1 MRIWTG
7 LIELLAQDEVNNFNL
22 YYPGKYESRM
32 SWLTLKKEV
41 RDKQVLNL
49 GLDFFHDL
57 P

>member
-1 MRIWTG
+1 